1 MNRIAVRFT
10 LAMLAVMFITA
21 IVEASL
27 IGYSL
32 YVAYNR
38 LPEPSQRILD
48 KIFPDTYDPFKFT
61 DNEANILVLAQVGVL
76 VVGVIIALL
85 VARRVSRPLMNVSM
99 TAARIARGDLS
110 ARTPLSRRRGGDE
123 TATLLRN
130 FNAMADSLER
140 LEGERRA
147 TSAAIAHEL
156 RTPLTI
162 LRGRLEAIRDD
173 VITLDHKEISN
184 LLSQTEVLSRLIT
197 DLRTLS
203 LADAGQISL
212 ERHTVDVRA
221 LVAQV
226 VNSFEGRAG
235 DRGMKLEFVSD
246 VPRLDAPIDSS
257 RIIQVV
263 ANLIENA
270 IRYAPE
276 GGFARVSMNTNLN
289 DIIITVRDS
298 GAGIEADQLER
309 VFDRFYRTDASR
321 SRFTGGS
328 GLGLAIVRTMV
339 ELHGGRITVRNHP
352 EGGAEF
358 EVRLPRTL
366 EVIKTKPK
374 KFWAGSLNRT
384 VDRAVDR
391 KTQPV
396 VLNAASTPLEPPRFD
411 GAQFY
416 EAGTVSNLTYL
427 FLSFP
432 LGLAYFIFIVIGL
445 AVGFPLTLVFGIG
458 IPALLLTLWMSVQ
471 GAALER
477 WLNDAMLGIPVPFTG
492 QTSGRT
498 PHQTS
503 SQTSGRPR
511 FTDRLMAQLR
521 DPYAWRAL
529 LYLLLKFPFSLVALV
544 MTVTLLGV
552 ALILIYAP
560 IGFLTG
566 TMSKDLN
573 VEFAWFA
580 FQIDTLPNAVAAA
593 AVGVIL
599 AAISFPILNLMAHW
613 WGRFARVML
622 SNSANLEPVPNLE
635 RTLNT
640 RPEQS

>member
-10 LAMLAVMFITA
+10 LAMLAVMLVTA
-21 IVEASL
+21 VVELSL
-27 IGYSL
+27 VGYTL
-32 YVAYNR
+32 YLFYSR
-38 LPEPSQRILD
+38 LPKESQTIFDRIV
-48 KIFPDTYDPFKFT
+48 PETYNPIT
-61 DNEANILVLAQVGVL
+61 DNEVNVFILAEVGVL

-85 VARRVSRPLMNVSM
+85 VARRISRPLMNVSQ
-99 TAARIARGDLS
+99 TAARVARGDLS
-110 ARTPLSRRRGGDE
+110 ARAPISRRRGGDE

-173 VITLDHKEISN
+173 VITLDNKEISN
-184 LLSQTEVLSRLIT
+184 LLSQTEVLSRLVT

-226 VNSFEGRAG
+226 VSSFEARAG

-257 RIIQVV
+257 RIIQVTS
-263 ANLIENA
+263 NLIENA

-276 GGFARVSMNTNLN
+276 GGFARITLNSNLAEA
-289 DIIITVRDS
+289 IITVRDS

-358 EVRLPRTL
+358 EVRLPKTL

-374 KFWAGSLNRT
+374 TFWARSLNRT
-384 VDRAVDR
+384 VDRAADR
-391 KTQPV
+391 KAEPIL
-396 VLNAASTPLEPPRFD
+396 LNAPLEPS
-411 GAQFY
+411 QIY

-432 LGLAYFIFIVIGL
+432 LGLSYFIALIIGL
-445 AVGFPLTLVFGIG
+445 ALGFPLTLVFGVG
-458 IPALLLTLWMSVQ
+458 IPFLIMTLWLSLQ

-477 WLNDAMLGIPVPFTG
+477 WLNDAMLGIPVPFTVR
-492 QTSGRT
+492 S
-498 PHQTS
+498 S
-503 SQTSGRPR
+503 SQKRLR
-511 FTDRLMAQLR
+511 DRMMASLR
-521 DPYAWRAL
+521 DPYAWRTL
-529 LYLLLKFPFSLVALV
+529 LYLLVKFPFGVVALV
-544 MTVTLLGV
+544 LMVG
-552 ALILIYAP
+552 LIGTSLFCIFAP
-560 IGFLTG
+560 IGYATG
-566 TMSKDLN
+566 AFADDLLVFDFDVWSYKVN
-573 VEFAWFA
+573 SIQRSFVVAFAG
-580 FQIDTLPNAVAAA
+580 LL
-593 AVGVIL
+593 L
-599 AAISFPILNLMAHW
+599 AAISFPILNWTAHW
-613 WGRFARVML
+613 WGRFARLML
-622 SNSANLEPVPNLE
+622 SNHADLEPKPTLE
-635 RTLNT
+635 RNLKP
-640 RPEQS
+640 RPKQS

>member
-10 LAMLAVMFITA
+10 LAMLTVMFVTA
-21 IVEASL
+21 IVEVSL
-27 IGYSL
+27 LGYSM
-32 YVAYNR
+32 YVAFSR
-38 LPEPSQRILD
+38 LPKESQKILER
-48 KIFPDTYDPFKFT
+48 IFPDSYDPFKFT
-61 DNEANILVLAQVGVL
+61 DNEINLFIIAELAVL
-76 VVGVIIALL
+76 VIGVIIALL

-130 FNAMADSLER
+130 FNSMADSLER

-173 VITLDHKEISN
+173 VITLDNKEISN
-184 LLSQTEVLSRLIT
+184 LLSQTEVLSRLVT

-246 VPRLDAPIDSS
+246 LTRCDVPIDSS
-257 RIIQVV
+257 RIIQVI

-276 GGFARVSMNTNLN
+276 GGFARISLNSNLAEA
-289 DIIITVRDS
+289 IITVRDS
-298 GAGIEADQLER
+298 GTGIEPDQLER

-366 EVIKTKPK
+366 EVAKAKPK
-374 KFWAGSLNRT
+374 KFWARSLNR
-384 VDRAVDR
+384 ALDR
-391 KTQPV
+391 KAEPLL
-396 VLNAASTPLEPPRFD
+396 LNAASTPLEPSRFD

-445 AVGFPLTLVFGIG
+445 AIGFPLTLIFGIG

-477 WLNDAMLGIPVPFTG
+477 WLNDAMLGIPVPFTFR
-492 QTSGRT
+492 TSFRL
-498 PHQTS
+498 
-503 SQTSGRPR
+503 RLR
-511 FTDRLMAQLR
+511 DRLMAQLR

-544 MTVTLLGV
+544 MTVALLGV
-552 ALILIYAP
+552 SLVLMYSP

-566 TMSKDLN
+566 TLPDDAGIDFGALVIQVDSLRN
-573 VEFAWFA
+573 A
-580 FQIDTLPNAVAAA
+580 FVAAV
-593 AVGVIL
+593 VGVIL

-622 SNSANLEPVPNLE
+622 SNTDDLESASNLEHPFKT
-635 RTLNT
+635 RT
-640 RPEQS
+640 E

>member
-10 LAMLAVMFITA
+10 LAMLAVMFVTA
-21 IVEASL
+21 IVEVSL
-27 IGYSL
+27 LGYTL
-32 YVAYNR
+32 YIAFER
-38 LPEPSQRILD
+38 LPKESQKILE
-48 KIFPDTYDPFKFT
+48 KIFPDSYDPFRFT
-61 DNEANILVLAQVGVL
+61 DNELNVLFLVQVGVL
-76 VVGVIIALL
+76 VIGVIIALL
-85 VARRVSRPLMNVSM
+85 VARRISRPLMNVSQ
-99 TAARIARGDLS
+99 TAARVARGDLS
-110 ARTPLSRRRGGDE
+110 ARAPISRRRGGDE

-173 VITLDHKEISN
+173 VITLDNKEISN

-212 ERHTVDVRA
+212 ERHTVDVCA

-226 VNSFEGRAG
+226 VNSFEARAG
-235 DRGMKLEFVSD
+235 DRGMKLGFVSD
-246 VPRLDAPIDSS
+246 LARCDAPIDSS

-263 ANLIENA
+263 SNLIENA

-276 GGFARVSMNTNLN
+276 GGFARVSLNTNLN

-298 GAGIEADQLER
+298 GTGIEADQLER
-309 VFDRFYRTDASR
+309 IFDRFYRTDASR

-358 EVRLPRTL
+358 EVRLPKTL
-366 EVIKTKPK
+366 EVAKAKPK
-374 KFWAGSLNRT
+374 KFWARSLNRQ
-384 VDRAVDR
+384 V
-391 KTQPV
+391 Q
-396 VLNAASTPLEPPRFD
+396 LEPMNVALPTLEPS
-411 GAQFY
+411 QMY
-416 EAGTVSNLTYL
+416 EAGTISNLTYL

-432 LGLAYFIFIVIGL
+432 LGLSYFLALIIGL
-445 AVGFPLTLVFGIG
+445 ALGFPLTLVFGIG
-458 IPALLLTLWMSVQ
+458 IPFLIMTLWLSLQ

-477 WLNDAMLGIPVPFTG
+477 WLNDAMLGIPVPFTI
-492 QTSGRT
+492 R
-498 PHQTS
+498 TS
-503 SQTSGRPR
+503 SPKRWRERMVIS
-511 FTDRLMAQLR
+511 LR
-521 DPYAWRAL
+521 DPYSWRAL
-529 LYLLLKFPFSLVALV
+529 LYLLLKFPFGLIALV
-544 MTVTLLGV
+544 LMVGLIGT
-552 ALILIYAP
+552 ALFCMFTP
-560 IGFLTG
+560 IGYATGMFSDDLIVLDFDVWSYKVNSIQRSLT
-566 TMSKDLN
+566 
-573 VEFAWFA
+573 VAFAG
-580 FQIDTLPNAVAAA
+580 L
-593 AVGVIL
+593 IL

-613 WGRFARVML
+613 WGRFARLML
-622 SNSANLEPVPNLE
+622 SNSTEIETNLEPTSKLE
-635 RTLNT
+635 PRFKART
-640 RPEQS
+640 E

>member
-10 LAMLAVMFITA
+10 LAMLAVMFITS

-32 YVAYNR
+32 YVAYSR
-38 LPEPSQRILD
+38 LPKQSQKVLE
-48 KIFPDTYDPFKFT
+48 KIFPETYDPFKFT
-61 DNEANILVLAQVGVL
+61 DNEVNILILAQVGVL
-76 VVGVIIALL
+76 VVGVIVALL
-85 VARRVSRPLMNVSM
+85 VARRISRPLMNVSQ
-99 TAARIARGDLS
+99 TAARVARGDLS
-110 ARTPLSRRRGGDE
+110 ARAPISRRRGGDE

-130 FNAMADSLER
+130 FNSMADSLER

-212 ERHTVDVRA
+212 ERHTVDVCA

-226 VNSFEGRAG
+226 VNSFEARAG

-246 VPRLDAPIDSS
+246 LQNGASRLDAPIDSS

-263 ANLIENA
+263 SNLIENA

-276 GGFARVSMNTNLN
+276 GGFARITVSSNLN
-289 DIIITVRDS
+289 EVIITVRDS

-339 ELHGGRITVRNHP
+339 ELHGGRIMVRNHP

-366 EVIKTKPK
+366 EVEKTKPK
-374 KFWAGSLNRT
+374 KFWARSLNRT
-384 VDRAVDR
+384 VDSKAE
-391 KTQPV
+391 PIF
-396 VLNAASTPLEPPRFD
+396 LNAPLEPT
-411 GAQFY
+411 QIY
-416 EAGTVSNLTYL
+416 EAGTISNLTYL

-432 LGLAYFIFIVIGL
+432 LGLSYFIALIIGL
-445 AVGFPLTLVFGIG
+445 ALGFPLTLVFGVG
-458 IPALLLTLWMSVQ
+458 IPFLIMTLWLSLQ

-477 WLNDAMLGIPVPFTG
+477 WLNDAMLGIPVPFTI
-492 QTSGRT
+492 R
-498 PHQTS
+498 TS
-503 SQTSGRPR
+503 SHRR
-511 FTDRLMAQLR
+511 LRDRMMASLR
-521 DPYAWRAL
+521 DPYAWRTL
-529 LYLLLKFPFSLVALV
+529 LYLLLKFPFGVLALV
-544 MTVTLLGV
+544 LMVGLIGT
-552 ALILIYAP
+552 ALFCLFTP
-560 IGFLTG
+560 IGYATG
-566 TMSKDLN
+566 AFADDLLIFDFDVWSYEVN
-573 VEFAWFA
+573 SIQRSFTVAFAG
-580 FQIDTLPNAVAAA
+580 LL
-593 AVGVIL
+593 L
-599 AAISFPILNLMAHW
+599 AAISFPILNLTAHW
-613 WGRFARVML
+613 WGRFARLML
-622 SNSANLEPVPNLE
+622 SNHADLEPTANLKRSLKPGPENP
-635 RTLNT
+635 

>member
-32 YVAYNR
+32 YVAFER
-38 LPEPSQRILD
+38 LPKESKEILY
-48 KIFPDTYDPFKFT
+48 KIFPESYDPFKFT
-61 DNEANILVLAQVGVL
+61 DNEVNVLFLAQVGVL
-76 VVGVIIALL
+76 IVGVIVALL
-85 VARRVSRPLMNVSM
+85 VARRISRPLMNVSM

-173 VITLDHKEISN
+173 VIALDHKEISN
-184 LLSQTEVLSRLIT
+184 LLSQTEVLSRLVT

-226 VNSFEGRAG
+226 VNSFEARAG

-263 ANLIENA
+263 SNLIENA

-276 GGFARVSMNTNLN
+276 GGFARISLTMNLN
-289 DIIITVRDS
+289 DAIIMVRDS
-298 GAGIEADQLER
+298 GAGIEPDQLER

-328 GLGLAIVRTMV
+328 GLGLAIVRAMV

-358 EVRLPRTL
+358 EVRLPKTL
-366 EVIKTKPK
+366 EVAKTKPK
-374 KFWAGSLNRT
+374 KFWTRSLNRT
-384 VDRAVDR
+384 ANRNLE
-391 KTQPV
+391 PV
-396 VLNAASTPLEPPRFD
+396 VLNVPSAMLEPSRFD
-411 GAQFY
+411 GAQIY
-416 EAGTVSNLTYL
+416 EASTLSNLVYL

-432 LGLAYFIFIVIGL
+432 LGLAYFISIVIGL
-445 AVGFPLTLVFGIG
+445 ALGFPLTLVFGFG
-458 IPALLLTLWMSVQ
+458 IPLLILTLWLSLQ

-477 WLNDAMLGIPVPFTG
+477 WLNDAMLGIPVPFTIRP
-492 QTSGRT
+492 SRPGRL
-498 PHQTS
+498 
-503 SQTSGRPR
+503 R
-511 FTDRLMAQLR
+511 DRMMASLR
-521 DPYAWRAL
+521 DPYAWRTL
-529 LYLLLKFPFSLVALV
+529 LYLILKFPFGLVALV
-544 MTVTLLGV
+544 LMLVLAGV
-552 ALILIYAP
+552 SAVFLYAP

-566 TMSKDLN
+566 TLPDDMSMDFGPLLLKVDSLRN
-573 VEFAWFA
+573 A
-580 FQIDTLPNAVAAA
+580 FAAA
-593 AVGVIL
+593 FLGAIL
-599 AAISFPILNLMAHW
+599 AAISLPILNLTAHW
-613 WGRFARVML
+613 WGRFTRVML
-622 SNSANLEPVPNLE
+622 SNTADLEPSLE
-635 RTLNT
+635 PTLKART
-640 RPEQS
+640 E

>member
-1 MNRIAVRFT
+1 
-10 LAMLAVMFITA
+10 MLTVMFITA

-32 YVAYNR
+32 YLAYSR
-38 LPEPSQRILD
+38 LPKASQKILD
-48 KIFPDTYDPFKFT
+48 KIFPDSYDPFKFT
-61 DNEANILVLAQVGVL
+61 DNETNVLILAQVGVL
-76 VVGVIIALL
+76 VIGVIIALL
-85 VARRVSRPLMNVSM
+85 VARRISRPLMNVSL
-99 TAARIARGDLS
+99 TAARVARGDLS
-110 ARTPLSRRRGGDE
+110 ARAPISRRRGGDE

-184 LLSQTEVLSRLIT
+184 LLSQTELLSRLIT

-212 ERHTVDVRA
+212 ERHVVDVRA

-226 VNSFEGRAG
+226 VNSFEARAG

-246 VPRLDAPIDSS
+246 LPRLDAPIDSS

-328 GLGLAIVRTMV
+328 GLGLAIVRAMV

-366 EVIKTKPK
+366 KVVKAKPK
-374 KFWAGSLNRT
+374 KFWVASLNR
-384 VDRAVDR
+384 
-391 KTQPV
+391 QM
-396 VLNAASTPLEPPRFD
+396 PLEPVHLTAQPLEPSRFD

-445 AVGFPLTLVFGIG
+445 AIGFPLTLVFGIG
-458 IPALLLTLWMSVQ
+458 IPALLLTLWLSVQ

-492 QTSGRT
+492 RTSG
-498 PHQTS
+498 
-503 SQTSGRPR
+503 QTSGRPR

-552 ALILIYAP
+552 ALVLIYTP

-622 SNSANLEPVPNLE
+622 SNGADLEPAPNLEPTL
-635 RTLNT
+635 RT
-640 RPEQS
+640 RIEQS

>member
-10 LAMLAVMFITA
+10 LAMLTVMFVTA
-21 IVEASL
+21 VVELSL
-27 IGYSL
+27 LGYSL
-32 YVAYNR
+32 YVAYSR
-38 LPEPSQRILD
+38 LPKASRDVLD
-48 KIFPDTYDPFKFT
+48 KIFPDSYDPFKFT
-61 DNEANILVLAQVGVL
+61 DNEINLFIIAEMGVL

-85 VARRVSRPLMNVSM
+85 VARRISRPLMNVSQ
-99 TAARIARGDLS
+99 TAARVARGDLS
-110 ARTPLSRRRGGDE
+110 ARAPISRRRGGDE

-173 VITLDHKEISN
+173 VITLDNKEISN
-184 LLSQTEVLSRLIT
+184 LLSQTEVLSRLVT

-212 ERHTVDVRA
+212 ERHMVDVRA

-226 VNSFEGRAG
+226 VNSFEARAG

-246 VPRLDAPIDSS
+246 LPRLDAPIDSS
-257 RIIQVV
+257 RIIQVIS
-263 ANLIENA
+263 NLIENA

-276 GGFARVSMNTNLN
+276 GGFARVSLNTNLN

-298 GAGIEADQLER
+298 GAGIEPDQLER

-328 GLGLAIVRTMV
+328 GLGLAIVRTMI

-366 EVIKTKPK
+366 EVAKVKPK
-374 KFWAGSLNRT
+374 TFWAKSLNRT
-384 VDRAVDR
+384 IDRAADR
-391 KTQPV
+391 KPEP
-396 VLNAASTPLEPPRFD
+396 VLNLASMLLEPSRID
-411 GAQFY
+411 GAQIY
-416 EAGTVSNLTYL
+416 EAGTISNLTYL

-432 LGLAYFIFIVIGL
+432 LGLSYFIALIIGL
-445 AVGFPLTLVFGIG
+445 ALGFPLTLVFGIG
-458 IPALLLTLWMSVQ
+458 IPFLILTLWLSVQ

-477 WLNDAMLGIPVPFTG
+477 WLNDAMLGIPVPFTV
-492 QTSGRT
+492 R
-498 PHQTS
+498 TS
-503 SQTSGRPR
+503 SPKRWR
-511 FTDRLMAQLR
+511 DRMMIALR

-529 LYLLLKFPFSLVALV
+529 LYLLLKFPFGLVALV
-544 MTVTLLGV
+544 LMVGLIGT
-552 ALILIYAP
+552 ALFCMFTP
-560 IGFLTG
+560 IGYATGMFADDPIILDFDVWSYKVNSIQRSLT
-566 TMSKDLN
+566 
-573 VEFAWFA
+573 VAFAG
-580 FQIDTLPNAVAAA
+580 L
-593 AVGVIL
+593 IL
-599 AAISFPILNLMAHW
+599 AAISFPILNLLAHW

-622 SNSANLEPVPNLE
+622 SNTIDLEPAPKPE
-635 RTLNT
+635 RPLTT
-640 RPEQS
+640 RTE

>member
-10 LAMLAVMFITA
+10 LAMLTVMFVTA
-21 IVEASL
+21 IVEVSL
-27 IGYSL
+27 LGYSM
-32 YVAYNR
+32 YVAFSR
-38 LPEPSQRILD
+38 LPKESQKILER
-48 KIFPDTYDPFKFT
+48 IFPDSYDPFKFT
-61 DNEANILVLAQVGVL
+61 DNEINLFIISEVGVL
-76 VVGVIIALL
+76 VIGVIVALL
-85 VARRVSRPLMNVSM
+85 VARRISRPLMNVSQA
-99 TAARIARGDLS
+99 AARVSRGDLS
-110 ARTPLSRRRGGDE
+110 ARAPILRRRGGDE
-123 TATLLRN
+123 TALLLRN

-173 VITLDHKEISN
+173 VITLDNKEISN
-184 LLSQTEVLSRLIT
+184 LLSQTEVLSRLVT

-263 ANLIENA
+263 SNLIENA

-276 GGFARVSMNTNLN
+276 GGFARISLNTNVN
-289 DIIITVRDS
+289 DAIITVRDS

-366 EVIKTKPK
+366 EVAKAKPK
-374 KFWAGSLNRT
+374 RFWARSLNRQ
-384 VDRAVDR
+384 V
-391 KTQPV
+391 Q
-396 VLNAASTPLEPPRFD
+396 LEPVNVSVQSLEPSRFD

-416 EAGTVSNLTYL
+416 EAGTISNLTYL

-432 LGLAYFIFIVIGL
+432 LGLAYFIFIIIGL
-445 AVGFPLTLVFGIG
+445 AVGFPLTLVFGVG

-477 WLNDAMLGIPVPFTG
+477 WLNDAMLGIPVPFTF
-492 QTSGRT
+492 R
-498 PHQTS
+498 S
-503 SQTSGRPR
+503 SSRLR
-511 FTDRLMAQLR
+511 LRDRLMAQLR

-544 MTVTLLGV
+544 MTVALLGV
-552 ALILIYAP
+552 AVALMYAP

-566 TMSKDLN
+566 TFSKDLN
-573 VEFAWFA
+573 VEFGWLA
-580 FQIDTLPNAVAAA
+580 FQVDSLQNAFVAAV
-593 AVGVIL
+593 VGVIL
-599 AAISFPILNLMAHW
+599 TMISFPILNLMAHW

-622 SNSANLEPVPNLE
+622 TNTDDLEPNPNLE
-635 RTLNT
+635 RPLKA
-640 RPEQS
+640 RPE

>member
-10 LAMLAVMFITA
+10 LAMLTIMLVTAV
-21 IVEASL
+21 VEFSL
-27 IGYSL
+27 VWYTV
-32 YVAYNR
+32 YVAYTR
-38 LPEPSQRILD
+38 LPAASQKIVLR
-48 KIFPDTYDPFKFT
+48 IFPETYNPIT
-61 DNEANILVLAQVGVL
+61 DNEANLFLVAQLLVL

-85 VARRVSRPLMNVSM
+85 VARRISRPLMNVSM
-99 TAARIARGDLS
+99 TAARVARGDLS
-110 ARTPLSRRRGGDE
+110 ARAPTSRRRGGDE

-173 VITLDHKEISN
+173 VITLDGKEISN
-184 LLSQTEVLSRLIT
+184 LLSQTEVLSRLVT

-212 ERHTVDVRA
+212 ERRSVDVRA

-226 VNSFEGRAG
+226 VNSFEARAG

-246 VPRLDAPIDSS
+246 LPRLDAPIDSS
-257 RIIQVV
+257 RIIQVI

-276 GGFARVSMNTNLN
+276 GGFAQISLNTNLN
-289 DIIITVRDS
+289 EAIITVRDS
-298 GAGIEADQLER
+298 GAGIEPDQLER

-328 GLGLAIVRTMV
+328 GLGLAIVRAMV

-358 EVRLPRTL
+358 EVRLPKTL
-366 EVIKTKPK
+366 EVVKPKAK
-374 KFWAGSLNRT
+374 KFWA
-384 VDRAVDR
+384 RALERNV
-391 KTQPV
+391 QPAMPD
-396 VLNAASTPLEPPRFD
+396 VLAGPLEPSRFD
-411 GAQFY
+411 GAQIY
-416 EAGTVSNLTYL
+416 EASTLSNLTYL

-432 LGLAYFIFIVIGL
+432 LGLAYFISIILGL
-445 AVGFPLTLVFGIG
+445 ALGFPLTLIFGIG
-458 IPALLLTLWMSVQ
+458 IPFLILTLWLSIQ

-477 WLNDAMLGIPVPFTG
+477 WLNDAMLGIPVRFTF
-492 QTSGRT
+492 R
-498 PHQTS
+498 TS
-503 SQTSGRPR
+503 SQLR
-511 FTDRLMAQLR
+511 FRDRLVAQLR

-529 LYLLLKFPFSLVALV
+529 LYLLLKFPFSLVALI
-544 MTVTLLGV
+544 MTVALLGM
-552 ALILIYAP
+552 ALALVYAP

-566 TMSKDLN
+566 TFSKDFG
-573 VEFAWFA
+573 VEFGWLSFQVDSLQNA
-580 FQIDTLPNAVAAA
+580 FAAA
-593 AVGVIL
+593 FVGLVL

-622 SNSANLEPVPNLE
+622 ANTADLELISNLE
-635 RTLNT
+635 RPLKA
-640 RPEQS
+640 RPE

>member
-32 YVAYNR
+32 YLAFER
-38 LPEPSQRILD
+38 LPKESQKILE
-48 KIFPDTYDPFKFT
+48 KIFPESYDPFKFT
-61 DNEANILVLAQVGVL
+61 DNETNVLILAQVGVL
-76 VVGVIIALL
+76 VIGVIIALL
-85 VARRVSRPLMNVSM
+85 VARRISRPLMNVSL
-99 TAARIARGDLS
+99 TAARVARGDLS
-110 ARTPLSRRRGGDE
+110 ARAPVSRRRGGDE

-173 VITLDHKEISN
+173 VIALDHKEISN

-212 ERHTVDVRA
+212 ERQTVDVRA

-246 VPRLDAPIDSS
+246 LPRLDAPIDSS

-270 IRYAPE
+270 VRYAPE
-276 GGFARVSMNTNLN
+276 GGFARVSLNTNLN
-289 DIIITVRDS
+289 DIIISVRDS

-366 EVIKTKPK
+366 EVIKAKPK
-374 KFWAGSLNRT
+374 KFWVASLNR
-384 VDRAVDR
+384 
-391 KTQPV
+391 QI
-396 VLNAASTPLEPPRFD
+396 PLEPVRLT
-411 GAQFY
+411 AQLPEPTQIY
-416 EAGTVSNLTYL
+416 EAGTISNLTYL

-432 LGLAYFIFIVIGL
+432 LGLSYFIALIIGL
-445 AVGFPLTLVFGIG
+445 TLGFPLTLVFGAG
-458 IPALLLTLWMSVQ
+458 IPFLIMTLWLSLQ

-477 WLNDAMLGIPVPFTG
+477 WLNDAMLGIPVPFTI
-492 QTSGRT
+492 R
-498 PHQTS
+498 TS
-503 SQTSGRPR
+503 SPR
-511 FTDRLMAQLR
+511 RLRDRMMASLR
-521 DPYAWRAL
+521 DPYAWRTL
-529 LYLLLKFPFSLVALV
+529 LYLLLKFPFGLIALV
-544 MTVTLLGV
+544 LMVGLLGV
-552 ALILIYAP
+552 ALFFMFTP
-560 IGFLTG
+560 IGYATG
-566 TMSKDLN
+566 MFSEDLLVLDFNTWSYN
-573 VEFAWFA
+573 VNSLQRAFIVAFAGL
-580 FQIDTLPNAVAAA
+580 I
-593 AVGVIL
+593 I

-613 WGRFARVML
+613 WGRFARLML
-622 SNSANLEPVPNLE
+622 RNNTDLEPISKLE
-635 RTLNT
+635 HTLKT
-640 RPEQS
+640 RPKQS

>member
-10 LAMLAVMFITA
+10 LAMLTVMFVTA
-21 IVEASL
+21 VVELSL
-27 IGYSL
+27 LGYSL
-32 YVAYNR
+32 YVAYSR
-38 LPEPSQRILD
+38 LPKASRDVLD
-48 KIFPDTYDPFKFT
+48 KIFPDSYDPFRFT
-61 DNEANILVLAQVGVL
+61 DNEINLFIIAELAVL
-76 VVGVIIALL
+76 VIGVIIALL

-99 TAARIARGDLS
+99 TAARIARGDLG

-173 VITLDHKEISN
+173 VITLDNKEISN

-257 RIIQVV
+257 RIIQVIS
-263 ANLIENA
+263 NLIENA

-276 GGFARVSMNTNLN
+276 GGFARISLNSNLAEA
-289 DIIITVRDS
+289 IITVRDS

-366 EVIKTKPK
+366 EVVKPKPK
-374 KFWAGSLNRT
+374 KFWASSLNR
-384 VDRAVDR
+384 ALDR
-391 KTQPV
+391 KAQPV
-396 VLNAASTPLEPPRFD
+396 LNVASMPLEPSRFD

-432 LGLAYFIFIVIGL
+432 LGLAYFMFIIIGL
-445 AVGFPLTLVFGIG
+445 AIGFPLTLVFGIG

-477 WLNDAMLGIPVPFTG
+477 WLNDAMLGIPVPFTFK
-492 QTSGRT
+492 
-498 PHQTS
+498 TS
-503 SQTSGRPR
+503 SPLRLR
-511 FTDRLMAQLR
+511 DRLLAQLR

-529 LYLLLKFPFSLVALV
+529 LYLLLKFPFGLVALV
-544 MTVTLLGV
+544 LMVGLIGT
-552 ALILIYAP
+552 ALFCMFTP
-560 IGFLTG
+560 IGYATGMFSNDLLVLDFDVWSYKVNSIQRSLT
-566 TMSKDLN
+566 
-573 VEFAWFA
+573 VAFAG
-580 FQIDTLPNAVAAA
+580 L
-593 AVGVIL
+593 IL
-599 AAISFPILNLMAHW
+599 AAISFPILNLLAHW

-622 SNSANLEPVPNLE
+622 SNTIDL
-635 RTLNT
+635 
-640 RPEQS
+640 

>member
-10 LAMLAVMFITA
+10 LAMLTIMLVTAV
-21 IVEASL
+21 VEFSL
-27 IGYSL
+27 VWYTV
-32 YVAYNR
+32 YVAYTR
-38 LPEPSQRILD
+38 LPAASQKIVLR
-48 KIFPDTYDPFKFT
+48 IFPETYNPIT
-61 DNEANILVLAQVGVL
+61 DNEANLFLVAQLLVL

-85 VARRVSRPLMNVSM
+85 VARRISRPLMNVSM
-99 TAARIARGDLS
+99 TAARVARGDLS
-110 ARTPLSRRRGGDE
+110 ARAPTSRRRGGDE

-173 VITLDHKEISN
+173 VITLDGKEISN
-184 LLSQTEVLSRLIT
+184 LLSQTEVLSRLVT

-212 ERHTVDVRA
+212 ERRSVDVRA

-226 VNSFEGRAG
+226 VNSFEARAG

-246 VPRLDAPIDSS
+246 LPRLDAPIDSS
-257 RIIQVV
+257 RIIQVI

-276 GGFARVSMNTNLN
+276 GGFAQISLNTNLN
-289 DIIITVRDS
+289 EAIITVRDS
-298 GAGIEADQLER
+298 GAGIEPDQLER

-328 GLGLAIVRTMV
+328 GLGLAIVRAMV

-358 EVRLPRTL
+358 EVRLPKSL
-366 EVIKTKPK
+366 EVVKPKAK
-374 KFWAGSLNRT
+374 KFWA
-384 VDRAVDR
+384 RALERNV
-391 KTQPV
+391 QPAMPD
-396 VLNAASTPLEPPRFD
+396 VLAGPLEPSRFD
-411 GAQFY
+411 GAQIY
-416 EAGTVSNLTYL
+416 EASTLSNLTYL

-432 LGLAYFIFIVIGL
+432 LGLAYFTSIILGL
-445 AVGFPLTLVFGIG
+445 ALGFPLTLIFGIG
-458 IPALLLTLWMSVQ
+458 IPFLILTLWLSIQ

-477 WLNDAMLGIPVPFTG
+477 WLNDAMLGIPVRFTF
-492 QTSGRT
+492 R
-498 PHQTS
+498 TS
-503 SQTSGRPR
+503 SQLR
-511 FTDRLMAQLR
+511 FRDRLVAQLR

-529 LYLLLKFPFSLVALV
+529 LYLLLKFPFSLVALI
-544 MTVTLLGV
+544 MTVALLGM
-552 ALILIYAP
+552 ALALVYAP

-566 TMSKDLN
+566 TFSKDFG
-573 VEFAWFA
+573 VEFGWLSFQVDSLQNA
-580 FQIDTLPNAVAAA
+580 FAAA
-593 AVGVIL
+593 FVGLVL

-622 SNSANLEPVPNLE
+622 ANTADLELISNLE
-635 RTLNT
+635 RPLKA
-640 RPEQS
+640 RPE

>member
-10 LAMLAVMFITA
+10 LAMLTIMLVTAV
-21 IVEASL
+21 VEFSL
-27 IGYSL
+27 VWYTV
-32 YVAYNR
+32 YVAYTR
-38 LPEPSQRILD
+38 LPAASQKIVLR
-48 KIFPDTYDPFKFT
+48 IFPETYNPIT
-61 DNEANILVLAQVGVL
+61 DNEANLFLVAQLLVL

-85 VARRVSRPLMNVSM
+85 VARRISRPLMNVSM
-99 TAARIARGDLS
+99 TAARVARGDLS
-110 ARTPLSRRRGGDE
+110 ARAPTSRRRGGDE

-173 VITLDHKEISN
+173 VITLDGKEISN
-184 LLSQTEVLSRLIT
+184 LLSQTEVLSRLVT

-212 ERHTVDVRA
+212 ERRSVDVRA

-226 VNSFEGRAG
+226 VNSFEARAG

-246 VPRLDAPIDSS
+246 LPRLDAPIDSS
-257 RIIQVV
+257 RIIQVI

-276 GGFARVSMNTNLN
+276 GGFAQISLNTNLN
-289 DIIITVRDS
+289 EAIITVRDS
-298 GAGIEADQLER
+298 GAGIEPDQLER

-328 GLGLAIVRTMV
+328 GLGLAIVRAMV

-358 EVRLPRTL
+358 EVRLPKTL
-366 EVIKTKPK
+366 EVVKPKAK
-374 KFWAGSLNRT
+374 KFWA
-384 VDRAVDR
+384 RALERNV
-391 KTQPV
+391 QPAMPD
-396 VLNAASTPLEPPRFD
+396 VLAGPLEPSRFD
-411 GAQFY
+411 GAQIY
-416 EAGTVSNLTYL
+416 EASTLSNLTYL

-432 LGLAYFIFIVIGL
+432 LGLAYFISIILGL
-445 AVGFPLTLVFGIG
+445 ALGFPLALIFGIG
-458 IPALLLTLWMSVQ
+458 IPFLILTLWLSIQ

-477 WLNDAMLGIPVPFTG
+477 WLNDAMLGIPVRFTF
-492 QTSGRT
+492 R
-498 PHQTS
+498 TS
-503 SQTSGRPR
+503 SQLR
-511 FTDRLMAQLR
+511 FRDRLVAQLR

-529 LYLLLKFPFSLVALV
+529 LYLLLKFPFSLVALI
-544 MTVTLLGV
+544 MTVALLGV
-552 ALILIYAP
+552 ALALVYAP

-566 TMSKDLN
+566 TFSKDFG
-573 VEFAWFA
+573 VEFGWLSFQVDSLQNA
-580 FQIDTLPNAVAAA
+580 FAAA
-593 AVGVIL
+593 FVGLVL

-622 SNSANLEPVPNLE
+622 ANTADLELISNLE
-635 RTLNT
+635 RPLKA
-640 RPEQS
+640 RPE

>member
-10 LAMLAVMFITA
+10 LAMLTVMFVTA
-21 IVEASL
+21 IVEVSL
-27 IGYSL
+27 LGYSL
-32 YVAYNR
+32 YLAFSR
-38 LPEPSQRILD
+38 LPKASQQVLE
-48 KIFPDTYDPFKFT
+48 KMFPDSYDPFKFT
-61 DNEANILVLAQVGVL
+61 DNELNVFILAEVGVL

-85 VARRVSRPLMNVSM
+85 VARRISRPLMNVSQA
-99 TAARIARGDLS
+99 AARVARGDLS
-110 ARTPLSRRRGGDE
+110 ARTPVSRRRGGDE

-184 LLSQTEVLSRLIT
+184 LLSQTEVLSRLVT

-212 ERHTVDVRA
+212 ERHVVDVRA

-226 VNSFEGRAG
+226 VNSFEARAG

-246 VPRLDAPIDSS
+246 VPHLEAPIDSS
-257 RIIQVV
+257 RIIQVI

-276 GGFARVSMNTNLN
+276 GGFAQISLNTNLN
-289 DIIITVRDS
+289 EAIIGVRDS
-298 GAGIEADQLER
+298 GAGIEANQLER

-358 EVRLPRTL
+358 EVRLPKTLEVAKTKPRKFWARSLDRTL
-366 EVIKTKPK
+366 EPN
-374 KFWAGSLNRT
+374 A
-384 VDRAVDR
+384 
-391 KTQPV
+391 QPSPEV
-396 VLNAASTPLEPPRFD
+396 PIDLLEPSRFD
-411 GAQFY
+411 GAQIY
-416 EAGTVSNLTYL
+416 EASTLSNLTYL

-432 LGLAYFIFIVIGL
+432 LGLAYFISIILGL
-445 AVGFPLTLVFGIG
+445 ALGFPLTIVFGLG
-458 IPALLLTLWMSVQ
+458 IPFLILTLWLGVQ

-477 WLNDAMLGIPVPFTG
+477 WLNDAMLGIPVPFTIKPSR
-492 QTSGRT
+492 TGRL
-498 PHQTS
+498 
-503 SQTSGRPR
+503 R
-511 FTDRLMAQLR
+511 DRMMSFLR
-521 DPYAWRAL
+521 DPYAWRTL
-529 LYLLLKFPFSLVALV
+529 LYLLLKFPFGLIALV
-544 MTVTLLGV
+544 LMV
-552 ALILIYAP
+552 ALIGTAVFFMFTP
-560 IGFLTG
+560 IGYATG
-566 TMSKDLN
+566 VFSQDLLVLDFDVWSYKVN
-573 VEFAWFA
+573 SLQRSFTVAFAG
-580 FQIDTLPNAVAAA
+580 LV
-593 AVGVIL
+593 L
-599 AAISFPILNLMAHW
+599 AAISAPILNLMAHW

-622 SNSANLEPVPNLE
+622 SNTVGLEPAPNLE
-635 RTLNT
+635 HPLQTRT
-640 RPEQS
+640 E

>member
-10 LAMLAVMFITA
+10 LAMLTIMLVTAV
-21 IVEASL
+21 VEFSL
-27 IGYSL
+27 VWYTV
-32 YVAYNR
+32 YVAYTR
-38 LPEPSQRILD
+38 LPAASQKIVLR
-48 KIFPDTYDPFKFT
+48 IFPETYNPIT
-61 DNEANILVLAQVGVL
+61 DNEANLFLVAQLLVL

-85 VARRVSRPLMNVSM
+85 VARRISRPLMNVSM
-99 TAARIARGDLS
+99 TAARVARGDLS
-110 ARTPLSRRRGGDE
+110 ARAPTSRRRGGDE

-173 VITLDHKEISN
+173 VITLDGKEISN
-184 LLSQTEVLSRLIT
+184 LLSQTEVLSRLVT

-212 ERHTVDVRA
+212 ERRSVDVRA

-226 VNSFEGRAG
+226 VNSFEARAG

-246 VPRLDAPIDSS
+246 LPRLDAPIDSS
-257 RIIQVV
+257 RIIQVI

-276 GGFARVSMNTNLN
+276 GGFAQISLNTNLN
-289 DIIITVRDS
+289 EAIITVRDS
-298 GAGIEADQLER
+298 GAGIEPDQLER

-328 GLGLAIVRTMV
+328 GLGLAIVRAMV

-358 EVRLPRTL
+358 EVRLPKTL
-366 EVIKTKPK
+366 EVVKPKAK
-374 KFWAGSLNRT
+374 KFWA
-384 VDRAVDR
+384 RALERNV
-391 KTQPV
+391 QPAMPD
-396 VLNAASTPLEPPRFD
+396 VLAGPLEPSRFD
-411 GAQFY
+411 GAQIY
-416 EAGTVSNLTYL
+416 EASTLSNLTYL

-432 LGLAYFIFIVIGL
+432 LGLAYFISIILGL
-445 AVGFPLTLVFGIG
+445 ALGFPLALIFGIG
-458 IPALLLTLWMSVQ
+458 IPFLILTLWLSIQ

-477 WLNDAMLGIPVPFTG
+477 WLNDAMLGIPVRFTF
-492 QTSGRT
+492 R
-498 PHQTS
+498 TS
-503 SQTSGRPR
+503 SQLR
-511 FTDRLMAQLR
+511 FRDRLVAQLR

-529 LYLLLKFPFSLVALV
+529 LYLLLKFPFSLVALI
-544 MTVTLLGV
+544 MTVALLGM
-552 ALILIYAP
+552 ALALVYAP

-566 TMSKDLN
+566 TFSKDFG
-573 VEFAWFA
+573 VEFGWLSFQVDSLQNA
-580 FQIDTLPNAVAAA
+580 FAAA
-593 AVGVIL
+593 FVGLVL

-622 SNSANLEPVPNLE
+622 ANTADLELISNLEHPLKA
-635 RTLNT
+635 
-640 RPEQS
+640 RPE

>member
-10 LAMLAVMFITA
+10 LAMLTVMFVTA
-21 IVEASL
+21 VVELSL
-27 IGYSL
+27 LGYSL
-32 YVAYNR
+32 YLAYSR
-38 LPEPSQRILD
+38 LPKESQKILER
-48 KIFPDTYDPFKFT
+48 IFPDSYDPFKFT
-61 DNEANILVLAQVGVL
+61 DNEINLFVIAELAVL
-76 VVGVIIALL
+76 VIGVIIALL

-130 FNAMADSLER
+130 FNSMADSLER

-173 VITLDHKEISN
+173 VITLDNKEISN
-184 LLSQTEVLSRLIT
+184 LLSQTEVLSRLVT

-226 VNSFEGRAG
+226 VNSFEARAG

-246 VPRLDAPIDSS
+246 VPRLDSPIDSS

-263 ANLIENA
+263 SNLIENA

-276 GGFARVSMNTNLN
+276 GGFAQVSLNTNLN

-374 KFWAGSLNRT
+374 KFWARSLNRT
-384 VDRAVDR
+384 VDRAADR
-391 KTQPV
+391 KAEPIL
-396 VLNAASTPLEPPRFD
+396 LNAPLEPS
-411 GAQFY
+411 QIY
-416 EAGTVSNLTYL
+416 EAGTISNLTYL

-432 LGLAYFIFIVIGL
+432 LGLSYFIALIIGL
-445 AVGFPLTLVFGIG
+445 ALGLPLTLVFGVG
-458 IPALLLTLWMSVQ
+458 IPLLIMTLWLSLQ

-477 WLNDAMLGIPVPFTG
+477 WLNDAMLGIPVPFTI
-492 QTSGRT
+492 RN
-498 PHQTS
+498 S
-503 SQTSGRPR
+503 SQLRLR
-511 FTDRLMAQLR
+511 DRMMVSLR
-521 DPYAWRAL
+521 DPYAWRTL
-529 LYLLLKFPFSLVALV
+529 LYLLLKFPFGLIALV
-544 MTVTLLGV
+544 LMVG
-552 ALILIYAP
+552 LIGTSLFFIFTP
-560 IGFLTG
+560 IGYATG
-566 TMSKDLN
+566 MFTDDLLIFDFDVWSYKVN
-573 VEFAWFA
+573 SIQRSFTVAFAG
-580 FQIDTLPNAVAAA
+580 LL
-593 AVGVIL
+593 L
-599 AAISFPILNLMAHW
+599 AAISLPILNFTAHW
-613 WGRFARVML
+613 WGRFARLML
-622 SNSANLEPVPNLE
+622 SNHADLKPASTLE
-635 RTLNT
+635 RPFKT
-640 RPEQS
+640 RTD

>member
-10 LAMLAVMFITA
+10 LAMLTVMFVTA
-21 IVEASL
+21 IVEVSL
-27 IGYSL
+27 VSYAL
-32 YVAYNR
+32 YVTYTR
-38 LPEPSQRILD
+38 LPKESQKVIERLI
-48 KIFPDTYDPFKFT
+48 PETYNPIT
-61 DNEANILVLAQVGVL
+61 DNEINVFILAELGVM
-76 VVGVIIALL
+76 VVGVIVALL
-85 VARRVSRPLMNVSM
+85 VARRISRPLMNVSM
-99 TAARIARGDLS
+99 TAARVARGDLS
-110 ARTPLSRRRGGDE
+110 ARAPVSRRRGGDE

-173 VITLDHKEISN
+173 VITLDHKEITN

-212 ERHTVDVRA
+212 ERHTVDVHA
-221 LVAQV
+221 LVSQV
-226 VNSFEGRAG
+226 VNSFEARAG

-246 VPRLDAPIDSS
+246 MSRLDAPVDSS

-263 ANLIENA
+263 SNLIENA

-276 GGFARVSMNTNLN
+276 GGFARISLNTNLN
-289 DIIITVRDS
+289 DAIITVRDS

-328 GLGLAIVRTMV
+328 GLGLAIVRAMV
-339 ELHGGRITVRNHP
+339 ELHGGRITVHNHP

-358 EVRLPRTL
+358 EVRLPKTL
-366 EVIKTKPK
+366 EVVKQKPK
-374 KFWAGSLNRT
+374 KFWARSLNRAL
-384 VDRAVDR
+384 DRNA
-391 KTQPV
+391 KPV
-396 VLNAASTPLEPPRFD
+396 LLNLASMPLEPSRFD
-411 GAQFY
+411 GAQIY
-416 EAGTVSNLTYL
+416 EAGTISNLTYL

-432 LGLAYFIFIVIGL
+432 LGLAYFIFIVAGL
-445 AVGFPLTLVFGIG
+445 AVGFPLTLVCGIG

-477 WLNDAMLGIPVPFTG
+477 WLNDAMLGIPVPFTFRS
-492 QTSGRT
+492 SG
-498 PHQTS
+498 PL
-503 SQTSGRPR
+503 R
-511 FTDRLMAQLR
+511 FTDRLMARLR

-544 MTVTLLGV
+544 MTVSLLGV
-552 ALILIYAP
+552 AFFLMYFP
-560 IGFLTG
+560 IGFLTHSISKN
-566 TMSKDLN
+566 MSIDFWS
-573 VEFAWFA
+573 VS
-580 FQIDTLPNAVAAA
+580 FQIDSLRNAFAAA
-593 AVGVIL
+593 TLGLIL
-599 AAISFPILNLMAHW
+599 AVISFPILNLMAHW

-622 SNSANLEPVPNLE
+622 TNTDDLEPNPNLEPVLKA
-635 RTLNT
+635 RT
-640 RPEQS
+640 E

>member
-1 MNRIAVRFT
+1 VNRIAVRFT
-10 LAMLAVMFITA
+10 LAMLTVMFVTA
-21 IVEASL
+21 VVELSL
-27 IGYSL
+27 LGYSL
-32 YVAYNR
+32 YVAFSR
-38 LPEPSQRILD
+38 LPPASQKVLE
-48 KIFPDTYDPFKFT
+48 KMFPDSYDPFKFT
-61 DNEANILVLAQVGVL
+61 DNEINLFIISELAVL
-76 VVGVIIALL
+76 VIGVIIALL

-173 VITLDHKEISN
+173 VITLDNKEISN
-184 LLSQTEVLSRLIT
+184 LLSQTEVLSRLVT

-235 DRGMKLEFVSD
+235 DRGMKLEFVCDPQDS

-257 RIIQVV
+257 RIIQVI

-276 GGFARVSMNTNLN
+276 GGFARVFLNANLN

-366 EVIKTKPK
+366 EVVKPKAK
-374 KFWAGSLNRT
+374 KFWARSLNRTLDRTLDRT
-384 VDRAVDR
+384 VDRALDR
-391 KTQPV
+391 KAQPV
-396 VLNAASTPLEPPRFD
+396 LNVAIAPLEPSRFD

-432 LGLAYFIFIVIGL
+432 LGLAYFMFIVIGL
-445 AVGFPLTLVFGIG
+445 AIGFPLTLVFGIG

-477 WLNDAMLGIPVPFTG
+477 WLNDAMLGIPVPFTFR
-492 QTSGRT
+492 TSGQLRL
-498 PHQTS
+498 
-503 SQTSGRPR
+503 R
-511 FTDRLMAQLR
+511 DRLLAQLR

-544 MTVTLLGV
+544 MTVALLGV
-552 ALILIYAP
+552 ALALMYAP

-566 TMSKDLN
+566 TLSKDLS
-573 VEFAWFA
+573 VEFGWLA
-580 FQIDTLPNAVAAA
+580 FQVDSLPNALAI
-593 AVGVIL
+593 AVLGVIL
-599 AAISFPILNLMAHW
+599 AAISFPILNLLAHW

-622 SNSANLEPVPNLE
+622 SNHADLEPAPNLE
-635 RTLNT
+635 RPLKA
-640 RPEQS
+640 RIE

>member
-10 LAMLAVMFITA
+10 LAMLTIMLVTAV
-21 IVEASL
+21 VEFSL
-27 IGYSL
+27 VWYTV
-32 YVAYNR
+32 YVAYTR
-38 LPEPSQRILD
+38 LPAASQKIVLR
-48 KIFPDTYDPFKFT
+48 IFPETYNPIT
-61 DNEANILVLAQVGVL
+61 DNEANLFLVAQLLVL

-85 VARRVSRPLMNVSM
+85 VARRISRPLMNVSM
-99 TAARIARGDLS
+99 TAARVARGDLS
-110 ARTPLSRRRGGDE
+110 ARAPTSRRRGGDE

-173 VITLDHKEISN
+173 VITLDGKEISN
-184 LLSQTEVLSRLIT
+184 LLSQTEVLSRLVT

-212 ERHTVDVRA
+212 ERRSVDVRA

-226 VNSFEGRAG
+226 VNSFEARAG

-246 VPRLDAPIDSS
+246 LPRLDAPIDSS
-257 RIIQVV
+257 RIIQVI

-276 GGFARVSMNTNLN
+276 GGFAQISLNTNLN
-289 DIIITVRDS
+289 EAIITVRDS
-298 GAGIEADQLER
+298 GAGIEPDQLER

-328 GLGLAIVRTMV
+328 GLGLAIVRAMV

-358 EVRLPRTL
+358 EVRLPKTL
-366 EVIKTKPK
+366 EVVKPKAK
-374 KFWAGSLNRT
+374 KFWA
-384 VDRAVDR
+384 RALERNV
-391 KTQPV
+391 QPAMPD
-396 VLNAASTPLEPPRFD
+396 VLAGPLEPSRFD
-411 GAQFY
+411 GAQIY
-416 EAGTVSNLTYL
+416 EASTLSNLTYL

-432 LGLAYFIFIVIGL
+432 LGLAYFISIILGL
-445 AVGFPLTLVFGIG
+445 ALGFPLTLIFGIG
-458 IPALLLTLWMSVQ
+458 IPFLILTLWLSIQ

-477 WLNDAMLGIPVPFTG
+477 WLNDAMLGIPVRFTF
-492 QTSGRT
+492 R
-498 PHQTS
+498 TS
-503 SQTSGRPR
+503 SQLR
-511 FTDRLMAQLR
+511 FRDRLVAQLR

-529 LYLLLKFPFSLVALV
+529 LYLLLKFPFSLVALI
-544 MTVTLLGV
+544 MTVALLGV
-552 ALILIYAP
+552 ALALVYAP

-566 TMSKDLN
+566 TFSKDFG
-573 VEFAWFA
+573 VEFGWLSFQVDSLQNA
-580 FQIDTLPNAVAAA
+580 FAAA
-593 AVGVIL
+593 FVGLVL

-622 SNSANLEPVPNLE
+622 ANTADLELISNLE
-635 RTLNT
+635 RPLKA
-640 RPEQS
+640 RPE

>member
-21 IVEASL
+21 IVEFSL
-27 IGYSL
+27 VGYSL
-32 YVAYNR
+32 YLFYIR
-38 LPEPSQRILD
+38 LPKASQ
-48 KIFPDTYDPFKFT
+48 KIIERLFPETYNPIT
-61 DNEANILVLAQVGVL
+61 DNELNVFILAEVGVL
-76 VVGVIIALL
+76 VVGVIVALL
-85 VARRVSRPLMNVSM
+85 VARRISRPLMNVSQA
-99 TAARIARGDLS
+99 AARVARGDLS
-110 ARTPLSRRRGGDE
+110 ARTPVSRRRGGDE
-123 TATLLRN
+123 TALLLRN

-173 VITLDHKEISN
+173 VIALDNKEISN
-184 LLSQTEVLSRLIT
+184 LLSQTEVLSRLVT

-235 DRGMKLEFVSD
+235 DRGMKLEFASD
-246 VPRLDAPIDSS
+246 LVRLDAPIDSS
-257 RIIQVV
+257 RIIQVI

-276 GGFARVSMNTNLN
+276 GGFARISLNSNLT
-289 DIIITVRDS
+289 DAIISVRDS
-298 GAGIEADQLER
+298 GAGIESDQLER

-352 EGGAEF
+352 DGGAEF
-358 EVRLPRTL
+358 EVRLPKTL
-366 EVIKTKPK
+366 EVAKTKPK
-374 KFWAGSLNRT
+374 KFWARSLNRT
-384 VDRAVDR
+384 LDRNLE
-391 KTQPV
+391 PV
-396 VLNAASTPLEPPRFD
+396 LLNAPSTMFEPSRLD
-411 GAQFY
+411 GAQIY
-416 EAGTVSNLTYL
+416 EASTLSNLVYL

-432 LGLAYFIFIVIGL
+432 LGLAYFISIILGL
-445 AVGFPLTLVFGIG
+445 ALGFPLTIVFGLG
-458 IPALLLTLWMSVQ
+458 IPFLILTLWLSVQ

-477 WLNDAMLGIPVPFTG
+477 WLNDAMLGIPVPFTI
-492 QTSGRT
+492 R
-498 PHQTS
+498 TS
-503 SQTSGRPR
+503 SPR
-511 FTDRLMAQLR
+511 RWRDRIVASLR
-521 DPYAWRAL
+521 DPYSWRAL

-544 MTVTLLGV
+544 MTVSLLGV
-552 ALILIYAP
+552 AFFLMYFP
-560 IGFLTG
+560 IGFLTHSISKN
-566 TMSKDLN
+566 MSIDFWN
-573 VEFAWFA
+573 VS
-580 FQIDTLPNAVAAA
+580 FQIDSLRNAFVAATL
-593 AVGVIL
+593 GVIL
-599 AAISFPILNLMAHW
+599 AAISFPILNLLAHW

-622 SNSANLEPVPNLE
+622 SNTLDLEPNPNLE
-635 RTLNT
+635 RPLKART
-640 RPEQS
+640 E

>member
-10 LAMLAVMFITA
+10 LAMLTVMVVTAV
-21 IVEASL
+21 VELSL
-27 IGYSL
+27 LGYSL
-32 YVAYNR
+32 YLAYSR
-38 LPEPSQRILD
+38 LPKASRDVLD
-48 KIFPDTYDPFKFT
+48 KIFPDSYDPFKFT
-61 DNEANILVLAQVGVL
+61 DNEINLFIISEVGVL
-76 VVGVIIALL
+76 VIGVIVALL
-85 VARRVSRPLMNVSM
+85 VARRISRPLMNVSM
-99 TAARIARGDLS
+99 TAARVARGDLS
-110 ARTPLSRRRGGDE
+110 ARAPISRRRGGDE
-123 TATLLRN
+123 TATLLHN

-173 VITLDHKEISN
+173 VITLDHAEISN

-212 ERHTVDVRA
+212 ERHVVDVRA

-226 VNSFEGRAG
+226 VSSFEARAG

-246 VPRLDAPIDSS
+246 LSRCDAPIDSS

-263 ANLIENA
+263 SNLIENA

-276 GGFARVSMNTNLN
+276 GGFARVSLNTNLN
-289 DIIITVRDS
+289 EILVTVRDS

-358 EVRLPRTL
+358 EVRLPKTL
-366 EVIKTKPK
+366 ELAKTKPK
-374 KFWAGSLNRT
+374 SFWARSLNRQLP
-384 VDRAVDR
+384 REPAV
-391 KTQPV
+391 QSVP
-396 VLNAASTPLEPPRFD
+396 PLEP
-411 GAQFY
+411 AQIY
-416 EAGTVSNLTYL
+416 EAGTISNLTYL

-432 LGLAYFIFIVIGL
+432 LGLSYFIALILGL
-445 AVGFPLTLVFGIG
+445 ALGFPLTLVFGLGLPFLIM
-458 IPALLLTLWMSVQ
+458 TLWLSLQ

-477 WLNDAMLGIPVPFTG
+477 WLNDAMLGIPVPFT
-492 QTSGRT
+492 TR
-498 PHQTS
+498 TS
-503 SQTSGRPR
+503 SHRR
-511 FTDRLMAQLR
+511 FQDRLMMQLR
-521 DPYAWRAL
+521 DPYAWRTV
-529 LYLLLKFPFSLVALV
+529 LYLLLKFPFGLLALV
-544 MTVTLLGV
+544 LMVGLLGTS
-552 ALILIYAP
+552 LFCLFTP
-560 IGFLTG
+560 IGYATG
-566 TMSKDLN
+566 VFTDDVLMFN
-573 VEFAWFA
+573 
-580 FQIDTLPNAVAAA
+580 IDGWSYKVDSIQRSLAVAFAGL
-593 AVGVIL
+593 VL
-599 AAISFPILNLMAHW
+599 AAISVPILNVTAHW

-622 SNSANLEPVPNLE
+622 QTSPDPQPASGPNAQAGRSV
-635 RTLNT
+635 RT
-640 RPEQS
+640 E

>member
-10 LAMLAVMFITA
+10 LAMLTVMFVTA
-21 IVEASL
+21 VVEFSL
-27 IGYSL
+27 LGYSL
-32 YVAYNR
+32 YLAYSR
-38 LPEPSQRILD
+38 LPKESQKILER
-48 KIFPDTYDPFKFT
+48 IFPDSYDPFKFT
-61 DNEANILVLAQVGVL
+61 DNEINLFIIAEVGVL
-76 VVGVIIALL
+76 VIGVIVALL
-85 VARRVSRPLMNVSM
+85 VARRISRPLMNVSQA
-99 TAARIARGDLS
+99 AARVSRGDLS
-110 ARTPLSRRRGGDE
+110 ARAPILRRRGGDE
-123 TATLLRN
+123 TALLLRN

-173 VITLDHKEISN
+173 VITLDNKEISN
-184 LLSQTEVLSRLIT
+184 LLSQTEVLSRLVT

-226 VNSFEGRAG
+226 VSSFEARAG

-263 ANLIENA
+263 SNLIENA

-276 GGFARVSMNTNLN
+276 GGFARISLNSNLN
-289 DIIITVRDS
+289 EAIITVRDS

-328 GLGLAIVRTMV
+328 GLGLAIVRTMI
-339 ELHGGRITVRNHP
+339 ELHGGRIMVRNHP

-366 EVIKTKPK
+366 EVVKPKAK
-374 KFWAGSLNRT
+374 KFWARSLNR
-384 VDRAVDR
+384 ALDR
-391 KTQPV
+391 KAQP
-396 VLNAASTPLEPPRFD
+396 VLNAAIAPLEPSRFD

-432 LGLAYFIFIVIGL
+432 LGLAYFIFIIIGL

-458 IPALLLTLWMSVQ
+458 IPALLLTLWLSVQ

-477 WLNDAMLGIPVPFTG
+477 WLNDAMLGIPVPFTF
-492 QTSGRT
+492 R
-498 PHQTS
+498 TS
-503 SQTSGRPR
+503 SPLR
-511 FTDRLMAQLR
+511 FRDRLMAQLR

-544 MTVTLLGV
+544 MTVALLGV
-552 ALILIYAP
+552 ALALMYAP

-573 VEFAWFA
+573 VEFGWLA
-580 FQIDTLPNAVAAA
+580 FQVDTLQNAFAAA
-593 AVGVIL
+593 VVGVIL
-599 AAISFPILNLMAHW
+599 AAISFPILNLLAHW

-622 SNSANLEPVPNLE
+622 SNTIDFEPASNLE
-635 RTLNT
+635 RPLKA
-640 RPEQS
+640 RVE

>member
-10 LAMLAVMFITA
+10 LAMLTVMFVTA
-21 IVEASL
+21 VVELSL
-27 IGYSL
+27 LGYSL
-32 YVAYNR
+32 YLAYSR
-38 LPEPSQRILD
+38 LPKASRDVLD
-48 KIFPDTYDPFKFT
+48 KIFPDSYDPFKFT
-61 DNEANILVLAQVGVL
+61 DNDINLFIVAELAVL
-76 VVGVIIALL
+76 VIGVIIALL
-85 VARRVSRPLMNVSM
+85 VARRVSRPLMNVSQ
-99 TAARIARGDLS
+99 TAARVARGDLS
-110 ARTPLSRRRGGDE
+110 ARAPISRRRGGDE
-123 TATLLRN
+123 TATLLHN

-173 VITLDHKEISN
+173 VITLDNKEISN
-184 LLSQTEVLSRLIT
+184 LLSQTEVLSRLVT

-246 VPRLDAPIDSS
+246 LPRLDAPIDSS

-263 ANLIENA
+263 SNLIENA

-276 GGFARVSMNTNLN
+276 GGFARVSLNTNLN

-339 ELHGGRITVRNHP
+339 ELHGGRIAVRNHP

-366 EVIKTKPK
+366 EVVKPKAK
-374 KFWAGSLNRT
+374 KFWARSLNRAL
-384 VDRAVDR
+384 DRTTDR
-391 KTQPV
+391 KAQPV
-396 VLNAASTPLEPPRFD
+396 LNVASMPLEPSRFD

-432 LGLAYFIFIVIGL
+432 LGLAYFIFIIIGL
-445 AVGFPLTLVFGIG
+445 AIGFPLTLVFGIG

-471 GAALER
+471 AAALER
-477 WLNDAMLGIPVPFTG
+477 WLNDAMLGIPVPFTF
-492 QTSGRT
+492 R
-498 PHQTS
+498 TS
-503 SQTSGRPR
+503 SQLR

-544 MTVTLLGV
+544 MTVALLGV
-552 ALILIYAP
+552 ALALMYAP

-566 TMSKDLN
+566 TISKDLN
-573 VEFAWFA
+573 VEFGWLSFQVDSLQNA
-580 FQIDTLPNAVAAA
+580 FAA
-593 AVGVIL
+593 AVLGMIL
-599 AAISFPILNLMAHW
+599 AAISFPILNLLAHW

-622 SNSANLEPVPNLE
+622 SNTDDLEPAPKPE
-635 RTLNT
+635 RPLTT
-640 RPEQS
+640 RTE

>member
-10 LAMLAVMFITA
+10 LAMLTVMFVTA
-21 IVEASL
+21 VVELSL
-27 IGYSL
+27 LGYSL
-32 YVAYNR
+32 YLAYTR
-38 LPEPSQRILD
+38 LPVPSQKVLE
-48 KIFPDTYDPFKFT
+48 KIFPESYDPFKFT
-61 DNEANILVLAQVGVL
+61 DNEINLFIIAELAVL
-76 VVGVIIALL
+76 VIGVIIALL
-85 VARRVSRPLMNVSM
+85 VARRISRPLMNVSIA
-99 TAARIARGDLS
+99 AARVSRGDLS
-110 ARTPLSRRRGGDE
+110 ARAPILRRRGGDE
-123 TATLLRN
+123 TALLLRN

-173 VITLDHKEISN
+173 VITLDNKEISN
-184 LLSQTEVLSRLIT
+184 LLSQTEVLSRLVT

-226 VNSFEGRAG
+226 VNSFEARAG

-246 VPRLDAPIDSS
+246 LPRLDAPIDSS
-257 RIIQVV
+257 RIIQVI

-276 GGFARVSMNTNLN
+276 GGFARISLNTNLN

-298 GAGIEADQLER
+298 GAGIEPDQLER

-366 EVIKTKPK
+366 EVAKTKPK
-374 KFWAGSLNRT
+374 KFWARSLNR
-384 VDRAVDR
+384 ALDR
-391 KTQPV
+391 KPEPL
-396 VLNAASTPLEPPRFD
+396 LNLSSIPLEPSRFD

-416 EAGTVSNLTYL
+416 EAGTISNLTYL

-432 LGLAYFIFIVIGL
+432 LGLSYFIALIIGL
-445 AVGFPLTLVFGIG
+445 ALGFPLTLVFGIG
-458 IPALLLTLWMSVQ
+458 IPFLIMTLWLSVQ

-477 WLNDAMLGIPVPFTG
+477 WLNDAMLGIPVPFTI
-492 QTSGRT
+492 R
-498 PHQTS
+498 TS
-503 SQTSGRPR
+503 SPKRWR
-511 FTDRLMAQLR
+511 DRMVASLR
-521 DPYAWRAL
+521 DPYSWRAL
-529 LYLLLKFPFSLVALV
+529 LYLLLKFPFGLIALV
-544 MTVTLLGV
+544 LMVGLIGT
-552 ALILIYAP
+552 ALFCMFVP
-560 IGFLTG
+560 IGYTTGMFSDDLIVLDFDVWSYKVNSIQRSLT
-566 TMSKDLN
+566 
-573 VEFAWFA
+573 VAFAG
-580 FQIDTLPNAVAAA
+580 L
-593 AVGVIL
+593 IL

-622 SNSANLEPVPNLE
+622 SNTIGLEPNPNLE
-635 RTLNT
+635 RPLKART
-640 RPEQS
+640 E

>member
-10 LAMLAVMFITA
+10 LAMLTVMFVTA
-21 IVEASL
+21 VVELSL
-27 IGYSL
+27 LGYSL
-32 YVAYNR
+32 YVAYSR
-38 LPEPSQRILD
+38 LPKASRDVLD
-48 KIFPDTYDPFKFT
+48 KIFPDSYDPFRFT
-61 DNEANILVLAQVGVL
+61 DNEINLFIIAELAVL
-76 VVGVIIALL
+76 VIGVIIALL

-173 VITLDHKEISN
+173 VITLDNKEISN

-257 RIIQVV
+257 RIIQVIS
-263 ANLIENA
+263 NLIENA

-276 GGFARVSMNTNLN
+276 GGFARISLNSNLAEA
-289 DIIITVRDS
+289 IITVRDS

-366 EVIKTKPK
+366 EVVKPKPK
-374 KFWAGSLNRT
+374 KFWASSLNR
-384 VDRAVDR
+384 ALDR
-391 KTQPV
+391 KAQPV
-396 VLNAASTPLEPPRFD
+396 LNVASMPLEPSRFD

-432 LGLAYFIFIVIGL
+432 LGLAYFMFIIIGL
-445 AVGFPLTLVFGIG
+445 AIGFPLTLVFGIG

-477 WLNDAMLGIPVPFTG
+477 WLNDAMLGIPVPFTFK
-492 QTSGRT
+492 
-498 PHQTS
+498 TS
-503 SQTSGRPR
+503 SPLRLR
-511 FTDRLMAQLR
+511 DRLLAQLR

-529 LYLLLKFPFSLVALV
+529 LYLLLKFPFGLVALV
-544 MTVTLLGV
+544 LMVGLIGT
-552 ALILIYAP
+552 ALFCMFTP
-560 IGFLTG
+560 IGYATGMFSNDLLVLDFDVWSYKVNSIQRSLT
-566 TMSKDLN
+566 
-573 VEFAWFA
+573 VAFAG
-580 FQIDTLPNAVAAA
+580 L
-593 AVGVIL
+593 IL
-599 AAISFPILNLMAHW
+599 AAISFPILNLLAHW

-622 SNSANLEPVPNLE
+622 SNTIDL
-635 RTLNT
+635 
-640 RPEQS
+640 

>member
-10 LAMLAVMFITA
+10 LAMLTVMFVTA
-21 IVEASL
+21 VVELSL
-27 IGYSL
+27 LGYSL
-32 YVAYNR
+32 YVAFSR
-38 LPEPSQRILD
+38 LPPASQKVL
-48 KIFPDTYDPFKFT
+48 KKMFPDSYDPFKFT
-61 DNEANILVLAQVGVL
+61 DNEINLFIISELGVL
-76 VVGVIIALL
+76 VIGVIVALL
-85 VARRVSRPLMNVSM
+85 VARRISRPLMNVSQA
-99 TAARIARGDLS
+99 AARVSRGDLS
-110 ARTPLSRRRGGDE
+110 ARAPISRRRGGDE
-123 TATLLRN
+123 TALLLRN
-130 FNAMADSLER
+130 FNSMADSLER

-173 VITLDHKEISN
+173 VITLNNKEISN
-184 LLSQTEVLSRLIT
+184 LLSQTEVLSRLVT

-212 ERHTVDVRA
+212 ERQTVDVRA

-226 VNSFEGRAG
+226 VNSFEARAG

-246 VPRLDAPIDSS
+246 LAHCDAPIDSS

-276 GGFARVSMNTNLN
+276 GGFARVSLNTNLN

-358 EVRLPRTL
+358 EVRLPKTL
-366 EVIKTKPK
+366 EVAKAKPK
-374 KFWAGSLNRT
+374 TFWARSLNRSLNT
-384 VDRAVDR
+384 QSEAVE
-391 KTQPV
+391 PA
-396 VLNAASTPLEPPRFD
+396 NISLEPT
-411 GAQFY
+411 QIY
-416 EAGTVSNLTYL
+416 EAGTISNLTYL

-432 LGLAYFIFIVIGL
+432 LGLSYFIALIIGL
-445 AVGFPLTLVFGIG
+445 ALGFPLTVVFGIG
-458 IPALLLTLWMSVQ
+458 IPFLILTLWLSVQ

-477 WLNDAMLGIPVPFTG
+477 WLNDAMLGIPVPFTV
-492 QTSGRT
+492 R
-498 PHQTS
+498 S
-503 SQTSGRPR
+503 SSPR
-511 FTDRLMAQLR
+511 RWRDRMMIALR

-529 LYLLLKFPFSLVALV
+529 LYLLLKFPFGLIALV
-544 MTVTLLGV
+544 LMVG
-552 ALILIYAP
+552 LIGTSLFCIFTP
-560 IGFLTG
+560 IGYATG
-566 TMSKDLN
+566 MFTDDLLIFDFDVWSYKVN
-573 VEFAWFA
+573 SIQRSFTVAFAG
-580 FQIDTLPNAVAAA
+580 LL
-593 AVGVIL
+593 L
-599 AAISFPILNLMAHW
+599 AAISLPILNFTAHW
-613 WGRFARVML
+613 WGRFARLML
-622 SNSANLEPVPNLE
+622 SNHADLKPAPKLE
-635 RTLNT
+635 RPFKT
-640 RPEQS
+640 RTD

>member
-10 LAMLAVMFITA
+10 LAMLTVMFVTA
-21 IVEASL
+21 VVELSL
-27 IGYSL
+27 LGYSL
-32 YVAYNR
+32 YLAYSR
-38 LPEPSQRILD
+38 LPKASRDVLD
-48 KIFPDTYDPFKFT
+48 KIFPDSYDPFKFT
-61 DNEANILVLAQVGVL
+61 DNEINLFIISELGVL
-76 VVGVIIALL
+76 VIGVIVALL
-85 VARRVSRPLMNVSM
+85 VARRISRPLMNVSQA
-99 TAARIARGDLS
+99 AARVSRGDLS
-110 ARTPLSRRRGGDE
+110 ARAPISRRRGGDE
-123 TATLLRN
+123 TALLLRN
-130 FNAMADSLER
+130 FNSMADSLER

-173 VITLDHKEISN
+173 VITLDNKEISN
-184 LLSQTEVLSRLIT
+184 LLSQTEVLSRLVT

-212 ERHTVDVRA
+212 ERQTVDVRA

-226 VNSFEGRAG
+226 VNSFEARAG

-246 VPRLDAPIDSS
+246 LAHCDAPIDSS

-276 GGFARVSMNTNLN
+276 GGFARVSLNTNLN

-339 ELHGGRITVRNHP
+339 ELHGGRIMVRNHP

-358 EVRLPRTL
+358 EVCLPKTL
-366 EVIKTKPK
+366 EVAKAKPK
-374 KFWAGSLNRT
+374 TFWARSLNRSLNT
-384 VDRAVDR
+384 QSEAVE
-391 KTQPV
+391 PA
-396 VLNAASTPLEPPRFD
+396 NISLEPT
-411 GAQFY
+411 QIY
-416 EAGTVSNLTYL
+416 EAGTISNLTYL

-432 LGLAYFIFIVIGL
+432 LGLSYFIALIIGL
-445 AVGFPLTLVFGIG
+445 ALGFPLTVVFGIG
-458 IPALLLTLWMSVQ
+458 IPFLILTLWLSVQ

-477 WLNDAMLGIPVPFTG
+477 WLNDAMLGIPVPFTV
-492 QTSGRT
+492 R
-498 PHQTS
+498 S
-503 SQTSGRPR
+503 SSPR
-511 FTDRLMAQLR
+511 RWRDRMMIALR

-529 LYLLLKFPFSLVALV
+529 LYLLLKFPFGLIALV
-544 MTVTLLGV
+544 LMVG
-552 ALILIYAP
+552 LIGTSLFCIFTP
-560 IGFLTG
+560 IGYATG
-566 TMSKDLN
+566 MFTDDLLIFDFDVWSYKVN
-573 VEFAWFA
+573 SIQRSFTVAFAG
-580 FQIDTLPNAVAAA
+580 LL
-593 AVGVIL
+593 L
-599 AAISFPILNLMAHW
+599 AAISLPILNFTAHW
-613 WGRFARVML
+613 WGRFARLML
-622 SNSANLEPVPNLE
+622 SNHADLKPAPKLE
-635 RTLNT
+635 RPFKT
-640 RPEQS
+640 RTD

>member
-10 LAMLAVMFITA
+10 LAMLTVMFVTA
-21 IVEASL
+21 VVELSL
-27 IGYSL
+27 LGYSL
-32 YVAYNR
+32 YLAYSR
-38 LPEPSQRILD
+38 LPKASRDVLD
-48 KIFPDTYDPFKFT
+48 KIFPDSYDPFKFT
-61 DNEANILVLAQVGVL
+61 DNEINLFIISEMGVL
-76 VVGVIIALL
+76 VIGVIIALL
-85 VARRVSRPLMNVSM
+85 VARRISRPLMNVSQ
-99 TAARIARGDLS
+99 TAARVARGDLS
-110 ARTPLSRRRGGDE
+110 ARAPISRRRGGDE

-173 VITLDHKEISN
+173 VITLDNKEISN
-184 LLSQTEVLSRLIT
+184 LLSQTEVLSRLVT

-235 DRGMKLEFVSD
+235 DRGMKLEFASD
-246 VPRLDAPIDSS
+246 LVRLDAPIDSS
-257 RIIQVV
+257 RIIQVI

-276 GGFARVSMNTNLN
+276 GGFARVSLNTNLN

-366 EVIKTKPK
+366 EVVKPKAK
-374 KFWAGSLNRT
+374 KFWARSLNRSM
-384 VDRAVDR
+384 DRPVDR
-391 KTQPV
+391 KAQPV
-396 VLNAASTPLEPPRFD
+396 LNLASIPLEPSRID

-432 LGLAYFIFIVIGL
+432 LGLAYFMFIIIGL
-445 AVGFPLTLVFGIG
+445 AIGFPLTLVFGIG
-458 IPALLLTLWMSVQ
+458 IPALLLTLWLSVQ

-477 WLNDAMLGIPVPFTG
+477 WLNDAMLGIPVPFTF
-492 QTSGRT
+492 R
-498 PHQTS
+498 TS
-503 SQTSGRPR
+503 SPLRLR
-511 FTDRLMAQLR
+511 DRLLAQLR

-544 MTVTLLGV
+544 MTVALLGV
-552 ALILIYAP
+552 ALALMYAP

-573 VEFAWFA
+573 VEFGRLT
-580 FQIDTLPNAVAAA
+580 FQVDTLQNAFAA
-593 AVGVIL
+593 AVLGVIL
-599 AAISFPILNLMAHW
+599 AAISFPILNLLAHW

-622 SNSANLEPVPNLE
+622 SNTTDLEPSPNLAP
-635 RTLNT
+635 TLKT

>member
-10 LAMLAVMFITA
+10 LAMLTVMFVTA
-21 IVEASL
+21 VVELSL
-27 IGYSL
+27 LGYSL
-32 YVAYNR
+32 YVAFSR
-38 LPEPSQRILD
+38 LPPASQKVLE
-48 KIFPDTYDPFKFT
+48 KMFPDSYDPFKFT
-61 DNEANILVLAQVGVL
+61 DNEINLFIIAEMGVL
-76 VVGVIIALL
+76 VIGVIIALL
-85 VARRVSRPLMNVSM
+85 VARRISRPLMNVSQ
-99 TAARIARGDLS
+99 TAARVARGDLS
-110 ARTPLSRRRGGDE
+110 ARAPTSRRRGGDE

-173 VITLDHKEISN
+173 VITLDNKEISN
-184 LLSQTEVLSRLIT
+184 LLSQTEVLSRLVT

-226 VNSFEGRAG
+226 VNSFEARAG

-246 VPRLDAPIDSS
+246 LAHCDAPIDSS

-263 ANLIENA
+263 SNLIENA

-276 GGFARVSMNTNLN
+276 GGFARVSLNTNLN

-298 GAGIEADQLER
+298 GAGIESDQLER

-328 GLGLAIVRTMV
+328 GLGLAIVRTMI

-358 EVRLPRTL
+358 EVRLPKTL
-366 EVIKTKPK
+366 EVAKAKPK
-374 KFWAGSLNRT
+374 TFWARSLNRT
-384 VDRAVDR
+384 ADR
-391 KTQPV
+391 KPEP
-396 VLNAASTPLEPPRFD
+396 VLNLASMSLEPS
-411 GAQFY
+411 QIY
-416 EAGTVSNLTYL
+416 EAGTISNLTYL

-432 LGLAYFIFIVIGL
+432 LGLSYFIALIIGL
-445 AVGFPLTLVFGIG
+445 ALGFPLTLVFGIG
-458 IPALLLTLWMSVQ
+458 IPFLIFTLWLSVQ

-477 WLNDAMLGIPVPFTG
+477 WLNDAMLGIPVPFTV
-492 QTSGRT
+492 R
-498 PHQTS
+498 S
-503 SQTSGRPR
+503 SSPR
-511 FTDRLMAQLR
+511 RWRDRMMIALR
-521 DPYAWRAL
+521 DPYSWRAL
-529 LYLLLKFPFSLVALV
+529 LYLLLKFPFGLVALV
-544 MTVTLLGV
+544 LMVGLIGT
-552 ALILIYAP
+552 ALFCMFTP
-560 IGFLTG
+560 IGYATGMFADDPIILDFDVWSYKVNSIQRSLT
-566 TMSKDLN
+566 
-573 VEFAWFA
+573 VAFAG
-580 FQIDTLPNAVAAA
+580 L
-593 AVGVIL
+593 IL
-599 AAISFPILNLMAHW
+599 AAISFPILNLLAHW

-622 SNSANLEPVPNLE
+622 SNTADLEPSPKPE
-635 RTLNT
+635 RPLTP
-640 RPEQS
+640 RVE